1 MPCRSVVLLA
11 CCVLCI
17 PFTGIAA
24 QAEQH
29 GGVVLRTG
37 QTLRVRLADGQRFEA
52 KLVGVDSNPLVLRF
66 VQAPLG
72 VPISSINSLWLR
84 RRGTGRG
91 ALIGGIVV
99 GAASFAFLALVCNAF
114 SEGNGCESWG
124 AVAGLTLVGGG
135 AGALVGAG
143 IGSLFTRW
151 QRLDPQRVTISLG
164 VGNLGVRAG
173 ARIRF

>member
-17 PFTGIAA
+17 PFTGSAG

-66 VQAPLG
+66 VQSPLG
-72 VPISSINSLWLR
+72 VPVSSIDSLWLR
-84 RRGTGRG
+84 RRGTARG

-99 GAASFAFLALVCNAF
+99 GGASFALGAVVCTALGEGTGCDAWGTVVAF
-114 SEGNGCESWG
+114 S
-124 AVAGLTLVGGG
+124 VAGASVGALLG
-135 AGALVGAG
+135 AGM
-143 IGSLFTRW
+143 GSLFPRW
-151 QRLDPQRVTISLG
+151 QRVDPQRVTLSLG
-164 VGNLGVRAG
+164 AGNGGLRVG
-173 ARIRF
+173 ARI